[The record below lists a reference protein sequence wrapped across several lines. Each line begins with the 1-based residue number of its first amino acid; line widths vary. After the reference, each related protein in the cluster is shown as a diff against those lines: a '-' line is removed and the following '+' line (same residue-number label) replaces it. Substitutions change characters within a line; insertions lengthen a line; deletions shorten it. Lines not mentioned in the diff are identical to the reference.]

1 MEERYRVYYFKGIEY
16 VILIYATYEVLY
28 FILIYM
34 GYEVLWLGH
43 FRRPD
48 QGFGAMF

>member
-1 MEERYRVYYFKGIEY
+1 MSTEY
-16 VILIYATYEVLY
+16 IILIYITYEVLY

-34 GYEVLWLGH
+34 SYEVLWLGH
-43 FRRPD
+43 FRRLD